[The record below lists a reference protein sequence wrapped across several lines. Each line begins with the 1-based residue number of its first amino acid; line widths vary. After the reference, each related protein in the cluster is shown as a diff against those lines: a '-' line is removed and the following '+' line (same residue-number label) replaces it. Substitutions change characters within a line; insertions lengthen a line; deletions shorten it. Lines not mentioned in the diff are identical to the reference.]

1 MTTYRLATRPNFG
14 RLAEADEATPETS
27 TQASTDPE
35 RPLLLDIP
43 AAAEFAGIKE
53 RAMRHLFT
61 QRVFPV
67 VALGTRLYVRRG
79 DLLAYFDRHTQPA
92 RSMPRGR

>member
-1 MTTYRLATRPNFG
+1 MTTYRLTTRPTLG
-14 RLAEADEATPETS
+14 RLAEADDAAPES
-27 TQASTDPE
+27 SRQPSTDPE

-43 AAAEFAGIKE
+43 AAAGFAGIKE

-67 VALGTRLYVRRG
+67 VALGTRLYVRRA

-92 RSMPRGR
+92 HSMPRGR